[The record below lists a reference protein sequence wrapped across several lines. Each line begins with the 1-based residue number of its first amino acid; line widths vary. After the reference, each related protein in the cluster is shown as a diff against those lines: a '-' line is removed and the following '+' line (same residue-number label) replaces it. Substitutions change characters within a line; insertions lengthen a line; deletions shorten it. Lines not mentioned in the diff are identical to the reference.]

1 METTTCHLPTDM
13 SHADANRG
21 VRARLSY
28 LASHA
33 RDPVSYAYM
42 PPPGVPWESA
52 DYTVHDTFVADA
64 GAWRDLDID
73 TNGFELRDAPTALR
87 NPGDADEIEAICYAE
102 AVELAL
108 EVTGGT
114 HAYVF
119 DHLVRERD
127 PARATLDFGRAAR
140 GATPAANG
148 RIHNDYTEVSGRRRL
163 SMVLHDSDLIPFARH
178 FSIINI
184 WRSLRG
190 VIEDTPLAVVDARSV
205 AREDL
210 VRGEVRYPHRTGEI
224 YLMRHNPA
232 HRWCYFP
239 QMDRHHALVFKQFD
253 SRTSGVAR
261 FTPHTA
267 FDLPDIRPGAP
278 LRQSLEIRCLVV
290 HA

>member
-1 METTTCHLPTDM
+1 MDTPTAHGPVDM
-13 SHADANRG
+13 IYADAKPG
-21 VRARLSY
+21 VHARLSY
-28 LASHA
+28 LARDA
-33 RDPVSYAYM
+33 RNPVSYAFT
-42 PPPGVPWESA
+42 PPPGIPWESA
-52 DYTVHDTFVADA
+52 EYAVHDTFIADA
-64 GAWRDLDID
+64 SGWSGLDID
-73 TNGFELRDAPTALR
+73 RNGFELRDAPTALR
-87 NPGDADEIEAICYAE
+87 NPDDAAEIESTCYAE

-108 EVTGGT
+108 QVTGGT

-127 PARATLDFGRAAR
+127 PGRTALDFGRTAR
-140 GATPAANG
+140 CATPAANG

-205 AREDL
+205 AQEDL
-210 VRGEVRYPHRTGEI
+210 VRGEVRYPRRTGEI

-232 HRWCYFP
+232 HRWAYFP
-239 QMDRHHALVFKQFD
+239 QMDRQHALVLKQFD

-261 FTPHTA
+261 FTPHSA
-267 FDLPDIRPGAP
+267 FDLPEIGPAAP
-278 LRQSLEIRCLVV
+278 LRKSLEIRCLVV